1 MWGYGLKLAAAMI
14 GILILGFIAIWIFG
28 DIWYRVGIGAAL
40 VVVVGGLLLG
50 AWYIDRRDREAR
62 ADIDELPP
70 V

>member
-50 AWYIDRRDREAR
+50 AWYIDRRGREAR

>member
-50 AWYIDRRDREAR
+50 AWYVDRRDREAR